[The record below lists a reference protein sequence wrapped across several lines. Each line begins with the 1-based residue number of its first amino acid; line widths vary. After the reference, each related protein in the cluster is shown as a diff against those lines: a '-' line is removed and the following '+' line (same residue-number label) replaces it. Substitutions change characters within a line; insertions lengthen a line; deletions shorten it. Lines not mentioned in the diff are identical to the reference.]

1 LIAARPGGDA
11 LSQAQEHEGNMRVL
25 VLGSNGQLGS
35 EICRVMREDDIIPA
49 RRCDADI
56 TQLSQ
61 VVQFACHLR
70 PDVIINAAGYTD
82 VDRCE
87 SGRERAF
94 LDNAI
99 GARNAAIASYKAGA
113 ELIHVSTDYVFD
125 GNKDGPYI
133 ECDLPQPLNIYGWS
147 KLLGERMAMEQNPNT
162 FILRTAWLYGSV
174 GRNFPKSILAL
185 AREKDEISV
194 VNDQWGT
201 PSYAGD
207 VARQIKLLMDTKSY
221 GLYHCTSQGGCSW
234 YDYAREIIRL
244 AGLQVRVVPVASS
257 DYPRPARRPAN
268 SVLDNLMLRAQG
280 LDVMPE
286 WKDSLARHI
295 GEIMES
301 LKK

>member
-1 LIAARPGGDA
+1 
-11 LSQAQEHEGNMRVL
+11 MRVL

-35 EICRVMREDDIIPA
+35 EICRVMQEDDIIPA

-147 KLLGERMAMEQNPNT
+147 KLLGERMAIRCSINSL
-162 FILRTAWLYGSV
+162 FSACCLSAGS
-174 GRNFPKSILAL
+174 RRSI
-185 AREKDEISV
+185 
-194 VNDQWGT
+194 
-201 PSYAGD
+201 P
-207 VARQIKLLMDTKSY
+207 
-221 GLYHCTSQGGCSW
+221 
-234 YDYAREIIRL
+234 
-244 AGLQVRVVPVASS
+244 ASS
-257 DYPRPARRPAN
+257 L
-268 SVLDNLMLRAQG
+268 SLLDA
-280 LDVMPE
+280 
-286 WKDSLARHI
+286 SA
-295 GEIMES
+295 
-301 LKK
+301 

>member
-1 LIAARPGGDA
+1 
-11 LSQAQEHEGNMRVL
+11 MRIL

-35 EICRVMREDDIIPA
+35 EICRIMQEEDIIPA

-61 VVQFACHLR
+61 VVEFACRLR
-70 PDVIINAAGYTD
+70 PDIIINAAGYTD

-87 SGRERAF
+87 RDRERAF

-99 GARNAAIASYKAGA
+99 GARNAAIASHKAGA
-113 ELIHVSTDYVFD
+113 ELIHISTDYVFD

-133 ECDLPQPLNIYGWS
+133 ECDLPRPLNIYGWS
-147 KLLGERMAMEQNPNT
+147 KLLGEKMAMEQNPNA

-174 GRNFPKSILAL
+174 GRNFPKTILAL
-185 AREKDEISV
+185 AQEKEEIRV

-221 GLYHCTSQGGCSW
+221 GLYHCTSQGGCTW
-234 YDYAREIIRL
+234 YDYAREIINL
-244 AGLQVRVVPVASS
+244 AGLQVRLAPVASS
-257 DYPRPARRPAN
+257 DYPRPERRPAN

-286 WKDSLARHI
+286 WKDSLSRHI
-295 GEIMES
+295 DEIMEA
-301 LKK
+301 LRE